1 MTIKGC
7 TSIKEYKEI
16 RNSWVKSWFLCNFE
30 PGFCHYEIIGCRV
43 KVIDFTGDVMWF
55 NLAEI

>member
-7 TSIKEYKEI
+7 KSIKEYKKI

-30 PGFCHYEIIGCRV
+30 PGYCHYEIIGCRV
-43 KVIDFTGDVMWF
+43 KVTDFKGGVIWF

>member
-7 TSIKEYKEI
+7 KSTKEYKKI

-30 PGFCHYEIIGCRV
+30 PGYCHYEIIGCRV
-43 KVIDFTGDVMWF
+43 KVTDFKGGVIWF